1 MLGER
6 GYFMVSYLLLS
17 GTDDLLVVLGGFGS
31 HQNMVDTVEKFDPK
45 HQTWNRL
52 PVRGD
57 KSHVLLSWVISSI
70 KFHITMGFTVKGA
83 I

>member
-1 MLGER
+1 MG
-6 GYFMVSYLLLS
+6 SYLLLT

-57 KSHVLLSWVISSI
+57 NSHLPVLLSRVISPI